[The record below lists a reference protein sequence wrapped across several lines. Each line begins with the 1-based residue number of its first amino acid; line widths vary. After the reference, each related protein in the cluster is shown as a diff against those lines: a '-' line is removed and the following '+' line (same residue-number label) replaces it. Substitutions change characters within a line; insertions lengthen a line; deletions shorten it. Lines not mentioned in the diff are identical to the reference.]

1 MATESASAI
10 GHASSW
16 GYACFL
22 TVNATSVWGGI
33 FPFLP
38 LGVSDGGSD
47 SHVLLTQAVA
57 FWRRLPGE
65 YAGIVFLSLRCSAH
79 ARLAFRC
86 PAIPGSACL
95 ITAMYVASA
104 AIAFVGAG
112 GVLLGI
118 GCAGM
123 FMLWQRYFASL
134 DARTGNFR
142 LIVGTAIAPFIYLA
156 LYLVPIALT
165 AFLVPLIFVPL
176 CGLCVALSV
185 REMNFEQPM
194 FEDVPRQHPRVY
206 RQVVA
211 DYWRSAL
218 CVGSLALVAGVI
230 RESLCYMRKLAR
242 LSTARPCLVRL
253 LRLRCFLVLW
263 HRMSFRFG
271 LISVF
276 RVVYPL
282 LTLGFLLMPFCGLVY
297 LNAFAAVAYM
307 VFFPCA
313 DAHDDAVRPGLPR
326 SWYQSCV
333 HLRVLWGYRLYFAKR
348 RLPFLA
354 GASEL
359 TVPAGSSGCI
369 SWRLSLAADWGSRSW
384 SLREPF
390 SGRWCRKAP

>member
-38 LGVSDGGSD
+38 LEFQTVE
-47 SHVLLTQAVA
+47 VTLTFFLTQAVA
-57 FWRRLPGE
+57 FGGAFLASMLGSYFFPYGARRMLVSLS
-65 YAGIVFLSLRCSAH
+65 AVLLFL
-79 ARLAFRC
+79 
-86 PAIPGSACL
+86 GSACL

-230 RESLCYMRKLAR
+230 RGIALLHEEISSLVNSASMLGSFIAAAV
-242 LSTARPCLVRL
+242 L
-253 LRLRCFLVLW
+253 LVLW

-276 RVVYPL
+276 RVVYAAHAGISSHAVL
-282 LTLGFLLMPFCGLVY
+282 WLGVSERLRGGRLHGL
-297 LNAFAAVAYM
+297 
-307 VFFPCA
+307 FPCA

-348 RLPFLA
+348 RLPFWLGERID
-354 GASEL
+354 GARGL
-359 TVPAGSSGCI
+359 PVVVFRGAY
-369 SWRLSLAADWGSRSW
+369 L
-384 SLREPF
+384 
-390 SGRWCRKAP
+390 